1 MEELLFTISIP
12 TYNRKKLL
20 ERNLN
25 HLENINFEIKKFEV
39 IVIDDGSN
47 DGTENFMTEF
57 IKKSA
62 LNIKYIKKEN
72 GGKFTALNRAI
83 NEANGYF
90 FINCDSDDY
99 LDKDCLIN
107 IYNEWKTIDLKNVA
121 GIIGQNLN
129 TATNQIIGSLFPLH
143 IRYSDPIEMRFIHKI
158 KGDKFPCILTS
169 VLKEYNFPNTNKTHF
184 IPESY
189 MYYGISSKYQFKY
202 SNIVFKHVEYLKD
215 GLTYSIQKYRRQN
228 SYGCYLA
235 YEKYTMYFAPK
246 KTLIGYLRNY
256 INYVR
261 FSMLS
266 DKKKIRKQRTID
278 YFLIPAGYFAYLIDV
293 LKIKINK

>member
-25 HLENINFEIKKFEV
+25 NLEKLNFDIKKFEI
-39 IVIDDGSN
+39 IVVDDGSS

-62 LNIKYIKKEN
+62 LNLTYIKKEN
-72 GGKFTALNRAI
+72 GGKFSALNIAI
-83 NEANGYF
+83 NEAKGYF

-107 IYNEWKTIDLKNVA
+107 IYNEWKIIDVKNIA
-121 GIIGQNLN
+121 GLIGQNLN
-129 TATNQIIGSLFPLH
+129 TATNQIIGNLFPLH
-143 IRYSDPIEMRFIHKI
+143 IKYSDPIEMRFIHQV
-158 KGDKFPCILTS
+158 KGDKFTCILSS
-169 VLKEYNFPNTNKTHF
+169 VLKEYKFPSTNKTQF

-189 MYYGISSKYQFKY
+189 LYYGISSKYQFKY
-202 SNIVFKHVEYLKD
+202 SNIVFKHSEYQKD
-215 GLTYSIQKYRRQN
+215 GITNSIQKYRRKN
-228 SYGCYLA
+228 AYGCYLV
-235 YEKYTMYFAPK
+235 YEKYIMHFSPK
-246 KTLIGYLRNY
+246 KTFVGYIRNY

-266 DKKKIRKQRTID
+266 VQKKIQKQRPID
-278 YFLIPAGYFAYLIDV
+278 YFLLPAGYFAYLIDL
-293 LKIKINK
+293 LKLKINK